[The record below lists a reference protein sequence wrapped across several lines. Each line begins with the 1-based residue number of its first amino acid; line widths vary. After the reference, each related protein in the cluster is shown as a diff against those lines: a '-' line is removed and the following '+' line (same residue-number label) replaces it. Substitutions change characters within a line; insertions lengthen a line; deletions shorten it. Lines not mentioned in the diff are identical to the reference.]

1 MDAASKLR
9 ERDSRRTALR
19 AIARSLEQLE
29 GPVLSRRDLN
39 NLRIQQLSMSLGEE
53 QKSLFFKPYKAP
65 IRAPEIDTLAYY
77 YPDFGNFNFGQLM
90 DISKNPRWQVHA
102 AWNMPQAKV
111 PHMKVLMYSGI
122 IGNEHEL
129 FRGELLA
136 IIDVMCGRLNTR
148 SLRSHIIAPVSALS
162 HEHPAKKK

>member
-1 MDAASKLR
+1 
-9 ERDSRRTALR
+9 
-19 AIARSLEQLE
+19 
-29 GPVLSRRDLN
+29 
-39 NLRIQQLSMSLGEE
+39 MSLGEE

-148 SLRSHIIAPVSALS
+148 SLRSHIIAPVLLFSVVGMHHVRILEAYFNGKQLMVHSTKLYDLEQQNHELLIQLS
-162 HEHPAKKK
+162 RWWLGDASS